1 MQVRTI
7 PPRELYDRIVSGES
21 LEMIDV
27 RTPAEFNEAHVD
39 VARCVP
45 LHTMDAV
52 KFMAARGTPGSP
64 LYVICQSGARGQEAC
79 RKFVAAGYDNVVN
92 VEGGTQAWTAAGL
105 PVNRGRKAVPLDGQV
120 RIAIG
125 SIVLA
130 SALLSLLHPY
140 FLAITI
146 FMGAGLI
153 YSGISGFCG
162 LAMLLARA
170 PWNQSDVAD
179 VACEQPRVAT

>member
-1 MQVRTI
+1 MQI
-7 PPRELYDRIVSGES
+7 PSIRPQELYDRIRSGEA
-21 LEMIDV
+21 LELIDV
-27 RTPAEFNEAHVD
+27 RTPAEFSDTHVGI
-39 VARCVP
+39 ARCVP
-45 LHTMDAV
+45 LHALDPVKTMED
-52 KFMAARGTPGSP
+52 RGTPGSP
-64 LYVICQSGARGQEAC
+64 LYVICQSGTRGQEAC
-79 RKFVAAGYDNVVN
+79 RKFIAAGYENVVN

-140 FLAITI
+140 FLAITV

-162 LAMLLARA
+162 LALLLARA
-170 PWNQSDVAD
+170 PWNQVDLPAA
-179 VACEQPRVAT
+179 ACEQARVAS

>member
-1 MQVRTI
+1 MQTRSI
-7 PPRELYDRIVSGES
+7 RPSELYERIKSGEA
-21 LEMIDV
+21 LDLIDV
-27 RTPAEFNEAHVD
+27 RTHAEFRDMHVG

-45 LHTMDAV
+45 LQTLDPTRIIADY
-52 KFMAARGTPGSP
+52 AASAEPI
-64 LYVICQSGARGQEAC
+64 YMICQSGARGQEAC
-79 RKFVAAGYDNVVN
+79 RKFAAAGYDNVVN
-92 VEGGTQAWTAAGL
+92 VEGGTSAWTAAGL
-105 PVNRGRKAVPLDGQV
+105 PVDRGRQVIPLDGQV

-153 YSGISGFCG
+153 FSGISGFCG

-170 PWNQSDVAD
+170 PWNQSDVSA

>member
-1 MQVRTI
+1 MQVRTVR
-7 PPRELYDRIVSGES
+7 PKELCDRINSGEP
-21 LEMIDV
+21 LDLIDV
-27 RTPAEFNEAHVD
+27 RTPAEFNDTHVG

-45 LHTMDAV
+45 LHTIDPA
-52 KFMAARGTPGSP
+52 KIMADRATSSAP
-64 LYVICQSGARGQEAC
+64 LYVICQSGNRGQEAC
-79 RKFVAAGYDNVVN
+79 KKFIAAGYDNVVN
-92 VEGGTQAWTAAGL
+92 VEGGTQAWTAASL
-105 PVNRGRKAVPLDGQV
+105 PVNRGRKAFGLDGQV

-125 SIVLA
+125 AIVLA

-153 YSGISGFCG
+153 FSGISGFCG

-170 PWNQSDVAD
+170 PWNQAELPVAS
-179 VACEQPRVAT
+179 CELPRVAP

>member
-1 MQVRTI
+1 MQIRTVK
-7 PPRELYDRIVSGES
+7 PSELYDRIKSGEA
-21 LEMIDV
+21 LDLIDV
-27 RTPAEFNEAHVD
+27 RTPAEFSDTHVG

-45 LHTMDAV
+45 LHTLD
-52 KFMAARGTPGSP
+52 MARLMADHPTSTDP

-79 RKFVAAGYDNVVN
+79 RKLVAAGYDNVVN
-92 VEGGTQAWTAAGL
+92 VEGGISAWTAAGL
-105 PVNRGRKAVPLDGQV
+105 PVDRGRRVVPLDGQV

-130 SALLSLLHPY
+130 SALLSLFHPY

-153 YSGISGFCG
+153 FSGISGFCG

-170 PWNQSDVAD
+170 PWNQSDVS
-179 VACEQPRVAT
+179 VATCEQPRMAS